1 MHRVDYETG
10 KLDQWHH
17 AYEYDA
23 DNRITDVFTSTET
36 PITSINSSI
45 ASIQNEPVINPLW
58 EQEAAYIY
66 YDHGSLART
75 ELGENKV
82 QGLDYVY
89 TLQGWIKSVNS
100 NNLKN
105 DPGNDGSPGQNNVT
119 AKDAFGYSL
128 HYFDNDYHSA
138 INGQNSFITSQA
150 NSDMELNNSPLY
162 NGNIARMV
170 TTITNPTTR
179 EVLPLGNVYQYD
191 QLNRLSNAQSY
202 AMNSSTFTWS
212 NGATPMYKN
221 SFTYDANG
229 NILTQNRANGANT
242 VLDDLTYHYETFP
255 NGDPRNRLAYVSD
268 ASSNT
273 DPLELSNQS
282 AANYSYDKEGRLIS
296 DAQEEIG
303 VISWRVDGKVKKI
316 SRISGSQK
324 KNVSFDYDAMGH
336 RIAKHVYSSND
347 IWENSTFYVLDAQS
361 LLRPVVGGNTL
372 STYSYE
378 KDDSTQSISFAQT
391 EKLCYGSARLGLNN
405 EKVPLLASQNGNY
418 SMQYVSHTV
427 GNRLYEL
434 SNHLGNV
441 LSVVSDKVIPFPNQ
455 NMTPGSY
462 FLFFIPDIR
471 QSTDY
476 SPFGVTLQGRNFTAN
491 GTEKLRYGYQ
501 GSEMDNEVKGEGNS
515 YTTEFRQLDPRLGR
529 WLTLDPKSAKYP
541 SESPYSSMGNNPIW
555 LNDQLGDDYGISVI
569 KDSETGKTKSVTIQ
583 ATVYIK
589 GDGANDKRAKIL
601 NKKAKDTYKSEVVD
615 GVQVNIKVNYVYD
628 PSKKP
633 EDLQLGENL
642 LTFKKGEGRSFVSP
656 RSNQQTGNTGE
667 ITNSGKRDYSV
678 LHETLHLLGF
688 SDRYSDNSAG
698 ESVPHRGYE
707 NDIMGKSDKFSLKI
721 NHYKNLLNFV
731 ETEYTYME
739 RRHATGPRYRFSSK
753 YVDKYPNS
761 LKP

>member
-1 MHRVDYETG
+1 MTNQIAFVRSLRVERNLFSTFFYYDRLGRIVASQNSRQHEENKYSYTLYDALGRVYEAGEKLENPYGNPQFKSIFGAYVGGSYIPSVVNDSCLSVWLNDHATETRFEVTKSYYDVTNLAISPELPSNFNPDPLTQRKRIVHVTYEQVYDGLDNVYDHATHYDYDIHGNVKTLLQDNRKLLADQNVAPHRFKRLDYLYDLVSGNVHRVDYETG

-347 IWENSTFYVLDAQS
+347 IWENSTFYVLDAQ
-361 LLRPVVGGNTL
+361 GNTL

-491 GTEKLRYGYQ
+491 GTEKLRYAFNGM
-501 GSEMDNEVKGEGNS
+501 EKDDEVKGAGNS
-515 YTTEFRQLDPRLGR
+515 YDFGARL
-529 WLTLDPKSAKYP
+529 Y
-541 SESPYSSMGNNPIW
+541 
-555 LNDQLGDDYGISVI
+555 
-569 KDSETGKTKSVTIQ
+569 DS
-583 ATVYIK
+583 
-589 GDGANDKRAKIL
+589 RL
-601 NKKAKDTYKSEVVD
+601 
-615 GVQVNIKVNYVYD
+615 
-628 PSKKP
+628 
-633 EDLQLGENL
+633 
-642 LTFKKGEGRSFVSP
+642 
-656 RSNQQTGNTGE
+656 
-667 ITNSGKRDYSV
+667 
-678 LHETLHLLGF
+678 
-688 SDRYSDNSAG
+688 
-698 ESVPHRGYE
+698 
-707 NDIMGKSDKFSLKI
+707 
-721 NHYKNLLNFV
+721 
-731 ETEYTYME
+731 
-739 RRHATGPRYRFSSK
+739 
-753 YVDKYPNS
+753 
-761 LKP
+761 